1 MKMEARVCE
10 DTGFFYYF
18 YTKMRYA
25 NLYNFKKEPDKAP
38 LLCFSPSA
46 RTRSPL
52 GSDCESEAFGL
63 IATIITQGCS
73 IITLGYFSL
82 SVPY

>member
-1 MKMEARVCE
+1 MEARVCE

-38 LLCFSPSA
+38 FYVLVRPHGLPVRSGRTASPKPSDWLL
-46 RTRSPL
+46 L
-52 GSDCESEAFGL
+52 L
-63 IATIITQGCS
+63 
-73 IITLGYFSL
+73 
-82 SVPY
+82 